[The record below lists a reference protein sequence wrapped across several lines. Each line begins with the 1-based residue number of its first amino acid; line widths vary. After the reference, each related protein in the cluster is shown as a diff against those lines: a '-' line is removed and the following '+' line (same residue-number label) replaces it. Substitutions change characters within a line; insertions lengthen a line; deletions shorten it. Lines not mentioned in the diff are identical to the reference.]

1 MSGGVD
7 SSVAALLLKEQG
19 YEVVGATMVLFDDK
33 TITNGCLANS
43 AVLDAKMVCDKLG
56 IKHHVIELKETFK
69 KHVINNFIDYYKR
82 GLTPNPC
89 VSCNKYLKFGALW
102 QEAKKLGCNYIATGH
117 YARQE
122 NGVLMKARASDK
134 DQSYFLYGI
143 DKDVIP
149 HVIFPLE
156 KFANKAQVRKIAEAN
171 GLLVARKKDSQEIC
185 FIPDNNYANF
195 LEKKLDKLP
204 DKGDFIDEAGKVLG
218 KHKGIIYYTIGQRKG
233 LGISCQVPLYVTNID
248 LVTNTITLGE
258 ENKLYKSE
266 LTCTNINLLVDKLPA
281 NVEAKIRF
289 RAKAAKARIEVLE
302 DDKLKVIFEDSQRA
316 ITKGQSVVF
325 YNGNI
330 VLGGGIIQ

>member
-56 IKHHVIELKETFK
+56 IKHHVIELKETFR
-69 KHVINNFIDYYKR
+69 KHVINNFIDCYKR

-195 LEKKLDKLP
+195 LEKNLDKLP

-233 LGISCQVPLYVTNID
+233 LGISYQVPLYVTNID
-248 LVTNTITLGE
+248 SVTNTITLGE

-325 YNGNI
+325 YNGNV